1 VAQDQ
6 TDVANDSPISRKRN
20 LMNILSNPKQ
30 SERDL
35 ARSALKQ
42 DNEQLGGAGEQVSRA
57 NEQASVRSSH
67 AGLALR
73 VFIGLVLT
81 AGFVIAFAKANSTAT
96 DMAEWLQ
103 TAARDLA
110 NVEQAIQQLK
120 ASQEQIVRDNAEL
133 AERLKATEEP
143 VARDNAAVAERLT
156 ATEAQIARDNAQI
169 VEQLKAAQS
178 QMAHDNAALS
188 GELKAGLEQ
197 MTRAIA
203 KASEKP
209 TERTSEQNPRPKP
222 SRQIVTGTIRPAV
235 RALQV
240 RALQASTK
248 PANPP
253 GLVNFLKK
261 ALPFLFLQRRP
272 AKPRPYHA
280 SVRAYGID

>member
-1 VAQDQ
+1 MSLIKPQDQAQPSRAATANEAASKAVIVAQ
-6 TDVANDSPISRKRN
+6 N
-20 LMNILSNPKQ
+20 LPQ
-30 SERDL
+30 E
-35 ARSALKQ
+35 
-42 DNEQLGGAGEQVSRA
+42 VRA
-57 NEQASVRSSH
+57 EGV
-67 AGLALR
+67 
-73 VFIGLVLT
+73 
-81 AGFVIAFAKANSTAT
+81 STAT

-261 ALPFLFLQRRP
+261 ALPFLFLQSRP
-272 AKPRPYHA
+272 AKRRPYHA

>member
-1 VAQDQ
+1 
-6 TDVANDSPISRKRN
+6 
-20 LMNILSNPKQ
+20 
-30 SERDL
+30 
-35 ARSALKQ
+35 
-42 DNEQLGGAGEQVSRA
+42 
-57 NEQASVRSSH
+57 
-67 AGLALR
+67 
-73 VFIGLVLT
+73 
-81 AGFVIAFAKANSTAT
+81 
-96 DMAEWLQ
+96 
-103 TAARDLA
+103 
-110 NVEQAIQQLK
+110 
-120 ASQEQIVRDNAEL
+120 
-133 AERLKATEEP
+133 
-143 VARDNAAVAERLT
+143 
-156 ATEAQIARDNAQI
+156 
-169 VEQLKAAQS
+169 
-178 QMAHDNAALS
+178 MAHDNAALS

-272 AKPRPYHA
+272 AKPSVPGTSTMMTVANGHPRLQLHA
-280 SVRAYGID
+280 TSK